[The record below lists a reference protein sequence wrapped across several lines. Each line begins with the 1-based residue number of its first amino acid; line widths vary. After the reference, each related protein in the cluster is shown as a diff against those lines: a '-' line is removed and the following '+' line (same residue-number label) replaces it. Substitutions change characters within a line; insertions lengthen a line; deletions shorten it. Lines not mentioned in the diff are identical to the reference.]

1 MESKMKDK
9 SWTHL
14 HAIKKWH
21 WKSPWKKFVLAWHCN
36 TEKYRKA
43 REINLSSAAEKE
55 RIWGSSRK
63 THLSP
68 ALRIIQNSPKYKN
81 HWQRQGWGWRE
92 SRREAS
98 WAVRVGSQ
106 LLEAPRK
113 NPGFVCSTLAI
124 ISDRYIYIRSTNGQ
138 GNRVLQSLLSSIK
151 GTKKRRKKK
160 KRKRVGTWVI
170 VMLGATITS

>member
-92 SRREAS
+92 AGEKHHEQWERDLSCQRHQERTLDLYAAHWLSFQIGIFTSDLPTDKAIEFYNHYYPALK
-98 WAVRVGSQ
+98 VQ
-106 LLEAPRK
+106 K
-113 NPGFVCSTLAI
+113 NEE
-124 ISDRYIYIRSTNGQ
+124 
-138 GNRVLQSLLSSIK
+138 
-151 GTKKRRKKK
+151 K
-160 KRKRVGTWVI
+160 KRKEKEWERGW
-170 VMLGATITS
+170 